1 MVESWKPAAVNDE
14 RVHAHGGQILREN
27 GFWYF
32 IGEDRR
38 GRSRVSIYRSRD
50 FISWER
56 RYTFTLDAVVDNSF
70 PGRDTTLEGGA
81 CGRCNLERPKII
93 RSRRSGRYVMW
104 MHFEYEN
111 DYREA
116 RLASAW
122 ADSVEGP
129 YFYTGSFRPLGNMSR
144 DLNVFTDDD
153 GQAYI
158 ISTTDDN
165 RTLNIYALDDDA
177 MSVREKTASLFPSR
191 YREAPVLFKKER
203 ECQRTGPIR
212 SGTEGGQRRQ
222 HRAAH
227 DKLVEHPPLAPIP
240 VRAACFPCHQVIE
253 HRRGNIR
260 TRHFFRAQRF
270 GNRRAGR
277 IIVEVPHYNKVRIPA
292 DSRYRIRRL
301 AQDTCRQQAV
311 RRTLTR
317 PARTGREM
325 ADKHIERIARNHTPA
340 HVQDVARRL
349 APDLSG
355 RNTDAF
361 RTD

>member
-1 MVESWKPAAVNDE
+1 MVESWEPAAVNDE

-104 MHFEYEN
+104 MHFEYET

-177 MSVREKTASLFPSR
+177 M
-191 YREAPVLFKKER
+191 
-203 ECQRTGPIR
+203 
-212 SGTEGGQRRQ
+212 
-222 HRAAH
+222 
-227 DKLVEHPPLAPIP
+227 
-240 VRAACFPCHQVIE
+240 
-253 HRRGNIR
+253 
-260 TRHFFRAQRF
+260 
-270 GNRRAGR
+270 
-277 IIVEVPHYNKVRIPA
+277 
-292 DSRYRIRRL
+292 
-301 AQDTCRQQAV
+301 
-311 RRTLTR
+311 
-317 PARTGREM
+317 
-325 ADKHIERIARNHTPA
+325 
-340 HVQDVARRL
+340 
-349 APDLSG
+349 
-355 RNTDAF
+355 
-361 RTD
+361 

>member
-1 MVESWKPAAVNDE
+1 MVDSWEPAAVNDE
-14 RVHAHGGQILREN
+14 KVHAHGGQILHEN

-56 RYTFTLDAVVDNSF
+56 RYTFTLDAAVDNSF

-165 RTLNIYALDDDA
+165 RTLNIYALDDEA

-191 YREAPVLFKKER
+191 YREAPVLFKKDGLYHLITSGCTGWKPNQGMYSWSHTLSEGWNELVPFGDSTTFDSQPTSVFEKDGKLMYLGDRWGGDR
-203 ECQRTGPIR
+203 ESYFR
-212 SGTEGGQRRQ
+212 STYVI
-222 HRAAH
+222 
-227 DKLVEHPPLAPIP
+227 LPL
-240 VRAACFPCHQVIE
+240 RLEDGVIE
-253 HRRGNIR
+253 IGD
-260 TRHFFRAQRF
+260 
-270 GNRRAGR
+270 
-277 IIVEVPHYNKVRIPA
+277 EK
-292 DSRYRIRRL
+292 
-301 AQDTCRQQAV
+301 
-311 RRTLTR
+311 
-317 PARTGREM
+317 
-325 ADKHIERIARNHTPA
+325 
-340 HVQDVARRL
+340 
-349 APDLSG
+349 
-355 RNTDAF
+355 
-361 RTD
+361 